1 VYDLPDFFIFDPI
14 NFQEYC
20 SLTID
25 NLTTPL
31 FTIITVSFNA
41 QGVIEKTIKSV
52 ITQNYD
58 GFEYLIIDGGS
69 EDGTVDVVSQ
79 YKNYISYFSSEK
91 DGGIYYGMN
100 KGIGKANGDYVLF
113 LNAGDVFSDEE
124 VLADVA
130 SFICNHPEADV
141 VYGNSKQILEYGD
154 YVVKPKEAYI
164 NNKMSISHQASFVKR
179 GLLLSHLFDT
189 RYRYAADFEQLSYF
203 YLSGAKFCY
212 IDRVISNVEMTDG
225 ATYRHYLE
233 SANEMYDIIEKRG
246 IDVSKERKLQI
257 RRKKITRLIRNII
270 PSPIRNPLFRVMAKY
285 YKVL

>member
-1 VYDLPDFFIFDPI
+1 M
-14 NFQEYC
+14 
-20 SLTID
+20 
-25 NLTTPL
+25 TTHL
-31 FTIITVSFNA
+31 FTIITVSFNTKEI
-41 QGVIEKTIKSV
+41 IEKTIKSV
-52 ITQNYD
+52 ITQKYD

-91 DGGIYYGMN
+91 DGGIYFGMN
-100 KGIGKANGDYVLF
+100 KGIGKAKGEYVLF
-113 LNAGDVFSDEE
+113 LNAGDVFSDEN
-124 VLADVA
+124 VLSDIA
-130 SFICNHPEADV
+130 SYIGNHPEADV
-141 VYGNSKQILEYGD
+141 VYGNSKQILEYGN

-212 IDRVISNVEMTDG
+212 IDRVISDVEMTDG
-225 ATYRHYLE
+225 ATYRHYIE
-233 SANEMYDIIEKRG
+233 SANEMYDIIESRG
-246 IDVSKERKLQI
+246 IDISQERKSQI
-257 RRKKITRLIRNII
+257 RRKKIIRFLRTASPTCLRI
-270 PSPIRNPLFRVMAKY
+270 PFFKFIAKH